1 MTIEK
6 TKFLS
11 KRTLLKKFDK
21 HKMPLDS
28 LNRYCRGKKR
38 GAFFWQLRNPRLLLR
53 PMEIERPQGPVSWV
67 QLPPTT
73 LEQLSN
79 RPTIVATPA
88 MRNDLLRDMEA
99 AAEMHKMRAKR
110 AQSQGAER
118 NVKQKFSDTMEAQG
132 RDFWTTR
139 RVSHDLDITFNM
151 IKKIGAWQLFKP
163 SSTQSNLFLRL
174 LHRICKNVSFS
185 GLAERRLRKLR
196 KVFSLEL
203 EKQGNNLAVG
213 SRRNMEKILERIDET
228 LNNAEDQGEEEEEE
242 DDECQT

>member
-1 MTIEK
+1 
-6 TKFLS
+6 
-11 KRTLLKKFDK
+11 
-21 HKMPLDS
+21 
-28 LNRYCRGKKR
+28 
-38 GAFFWQLRNPRLLLR
+38 
-53 PMEIERPQGPVSWV
+53 
-67 QLPPTT
+67 
-73 LEQLSN
+73 
-79 RPTIVATPA
+79 
-88 MRNDLLRDMEA
+88 MRNDLLEDMKA

-110 AQSQGAER
+110 AQSQGGER
-118 NVKQKFSDTMEAQG
+118 NVKQKFSDTMQAEG

-139 RVSHDLDITFNM
+139 RVSNNLDITFNM
-151 IKKIGAWQLFKP
+151 IKKIGAWQLFQP

-228 LNNAEDQGEEEEEE
+228 LDNHAADQGEEEEEEEE